1 MEIEIAMDR
10 QLVAQHALIIYG
22 YEKDPRYEEPAN
34 SIDHYVTKHRVDGEG
49 RLLEGAPLT
58 REMLHKICSLVIPSL
73 QTMEYIPEKVL
84 AYSPG
89 TAILWW
95 TPGVSRRVFF
105 TKETGLRSGTYPL
118 PATLFL
124 VVNRALHTWAL
135 ATTVRPEPGTAIYH
149 SPFFNVYEGG
159 TCCMGNIELPR
170 NASPGDINDLGKGI
184 LRRRLQ
190 RPHRAEAARDRALRA
205 MEDHRGKDRIPQR
218 VSRPLRRRARTSS
231 NQQRKGGRHGHKS
244 ERPSYP
250 GTIPH
255 HYGAQVRGTFPRVRC
270 IKPAF

>member
-34 SIDHYVTKHRVDGEG
+34 SVDHYITKHRVDGEG

-58 REMLHKICSLVIPSL
+58 KEMLHNICSLVMPSL
-73 QTMEYIPEKVL
+73 RAMEYIPEKVL

-95 TPGVSRRVFF
+95 TPSVSRRVFF
-105 TKETGLRSGTYPL
+105 AKETGLRSGAYPL

-124 VVNRALHTWAL
+124 VVNRVLHTWAL
-135 ATTVRPEPGTAIYH
+135 ATTVRPEPSTPIYH

-170 NASPGDINDLGKGI
+170 NASPGDIDDWEKAFFDGACNGHIAPKLQGIEPYELWKAIEGKTEFPKEYLIPCGI
-184 LRRRLQ
+184 VEDIIKSA
-190 RPHRAEAARDRALRA
+190 AE
-205 MEDHRGKDRIPQR
+205 
-218 VSRPLRRRARTSS
+218 RRASWT
-231 NQQRKGGRHGHKS
+231 Q
-244 ERPSYP
+244 
-250 GTIPH
+250 I
-255 HYGAQVRGTFPRVRC
+255 
-270 IKPAF
+270 

>member
-10 QLVAQHALIIYG
+10 RLVAQHALIIYG
-22 YEKDPRYEEPAN
+22 HEKDPRYEEPAN
-34 SIDHYVTKHRVDGEG
+34 SIDHYITKHRVDGEG

-58 REMLHKICSLVIPSL
+58 REVLHKICSLVIPSL

-89 TAILWW
+89 TAMLWW
-95 TPGVSRRVFF
+95 TPGVRRRVFF
-105 TKETGLRSGTYPL
+105 TKETGLKSGTYPL

-124 VVNRALHTWAL
+124 VVNRTLHTWAL

-170 NASPGDINDLGKGI
+170 NASPGDIDEWENVFFDGACNGHIAPKLQGIDPYELWKAIEGKTELPKEYLVPCGTV
-184 LRRRLQ
+184 
-190 RPHRAEAARDRALRA
+190 
-205 MEDHRGKDRIPQR
+205 EDVINSA
-218 VSRPLRRRARTSS
+218 VERRAPWT
-231 NQQRKGGRHGHKS
+231 Q
-244 ERPSYP
+244 
-250 GTIPH
+250 T
-255 HYGAQVRGTFPRVRC
+255 
-270 IKPAF
+270 